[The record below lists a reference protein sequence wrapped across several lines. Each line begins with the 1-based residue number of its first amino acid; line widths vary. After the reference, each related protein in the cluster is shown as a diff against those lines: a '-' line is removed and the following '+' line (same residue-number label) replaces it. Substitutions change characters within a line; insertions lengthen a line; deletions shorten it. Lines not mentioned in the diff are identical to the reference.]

1 MAAVDPAPVTDSYA
15 SPRGHIIVC
24 GLDDVGLRTVEQLY
38 LAGVQVVVVED
49 DADARLVRVVRGW
62 GVPVVVGS
70 PRLIETMDE
79 AGLADAVAVICVLA
93 DDLHTIEAALLT
105 RENRP
110 DIRVVVQLRNPAVGR
125 ALSALSIA
133 VLDVAGLSAPSL
145 VESCLR
151 TGTYQLD
158 LDGHPFVAKQVVSDV
173 SSRLRSRYGSLAP
186 LAVTSAEGG
195 DVVVCP
201 GRDHAVRPGDLVT
214 LFGTAEELAL
224 AGLDGDADRPAPD
237 RVGRLRDKWH
247 LARSLIGEVDRRLA
261 YALGS
266 LLALATAAILV
277 LRLGYR
283 ESDGTRMTVLDA
295 AYFTVETI
303 ATVGFGDFN
312 FRSQQPW
319 LRGFAIAL
327 MLLGALLATTFFALL
342 TNVLVT
348 IRIEE
353 ALGNRRLKQLTGHV
367 VVVGLGSVGVRVVE
381 RLAGA
386 GTDVVVIERN
396 ENNRYAAQVRES
408 GVPIIFADA
417 TLPQTL
423 HRVQLPAAR
432 AVAVLT
438 SDDLVNLETGLAIR
452 DHLGASGAG
461 MPVVLR
467 LFDRTLAAT
476 VERNFGLGQARS
488 TAALAAP
495 WFVGAA
501 LGLDVIATFYVGSQ
515 LMLLGRLTVA
525 PGGGLDGLAMQG
537 LSARTRVVAIS
548 RVTDPGVLEHP
559 PRRDT
564 RFAAGDRAYLIGPYE
579 DLLQV
584 LRRDTLSPIGLAETV
599 HTTVEDPDR
608 TIRP

>member
-1 MAAVDPAPVTDSYA
+1 MDGSRATW
-15 SPRGHIIVC
+15 RGHIIVC

-49 DADARLVRVVRGW
+49 NADSRLVRVVRGW

-70 PRLIETMDE
+70 PRLIETLDE
-79 AGLADAVAVICVLA
+79 AGLAGAVAVICVLA

-105 RENRP
+105 RESRA

-125 ALSALSIA
+125 ALSALSIS

-151 TGTYQLD
+151 TGTYNLD
-158 LDGHPFVAKQVVSDV
+158 LDGHPFVATQVVADAA
-173 SSRLRSRYGSLAP
+173 SRLRSRYGSLAP
-186 LAVTSAEGG
+186 LAVTDADSG
-195 DVVVCP
+195 DMVVCP
-201 GRDHAVRPGDLVT
+201 GRDHRVRPGDLVT
-214 LFGTAEELAL
+214 LFGTAAELTE
-224 AGLDGDADRPAPD
+224 AGLRGGATGPAP
-237 RVGRLRDKWH
+237 VRLGWLRRKWY
-247 LARSLIGEVDRRLA
+247 LARSLLGELDRRLA
-261 YALGS
+261 YPLVG
-266 LLALATAAILV
+266 LLLLTIIAIVV
-277 LRLGYR
+277 LHVGYR

-312 FRSQQPW
+312 FRSQDPL
-319 LRGFAIAL
+319 LRMFAISL
-327 MLLGALLATTFFALL
+327 MILGVLLATTFFALL
-342 TNVLVT
+342 TNTLVT
-348 IRIEE
+348 IRFEE
-353 ALGNRRLKQLTGHV
+353 ALGNRRLKQLAGHV
-367 VVVGLGSVGVRVVE
+367 IVVGLGSVGVRVVE
-381 RLAGA
+381 RLAAA
-386 GTDVVVIERN
+386 GIDVVVVERN
-396 ENNRYAAQVRES
+396 ENSRYAAQIRAS

-423 HRVQLPAAR
+423 HRVQLADAR

-452 DHLGASGAG
+452 DQFGERGG
-461 MPVVLR
+461 DVPVVLR

-476 VERNFGLGQARS
+476 VERNFGLGEARS

-501 LGLDVIATFYVGSQ
+501 LGLDVIATFYVASQ
-515 LMLLGRLTVA
+515 LMLVGRLTVA
-525 PGGGLDGLAMQG
+525 PGGGLDGLAMQD

-548 RVTDPGVLEHP
+548 RADAAGKLEHP

-564 RFAAGDRAYLIGPYE
+564 RFAAGDQAYLIGPYE
-579 DLLQV
+579 ELLQV
-584 LRRDTLSPIGLAETV
+584 LRRDTLSPSALA
-599 HTTVEDPDR
+599 
-608 TIRP
+608 RP